1 MAMFGMPGIIELLIV
16 GIIGFIIP
24 LIILLIV
31 LGVNR
36 RGSTKNNPNLRGC
49 PDCHAAVSIHAASCP
64 RCGCPL
70 KPEKP
75 D

>member
-36 RGSTKNNPNLRGC
+36 RGSTKNIPTC
-49 PDCHAAVSIHAASCP
+49 AAVPIAMPPFRFMPQVA
-64 RCGCPL
+64 R
-70 KPEKP
+70 
-75 D
+75 DAVAR